1 MRLRATAATCG
12 AVIAFAVCASQAG
25 AVPSRT
31 SSASDTKSWCAA
43 VIRAN
48 TNAGTMKNKR
58 FLPVD
63 QVPAATWKKVVDLAV
78 AQGDRFIAL
87 APTEI
92 KTAVKHEIVW
102 FKHIK
107 ANHYSRMT
115 PLAPWTLAEVKQ
127 ITNFE
132 KTKCGIRFS

>member
-87 APTEI
+87 APNEI
-92 KTAVKHEIVW
+92 RTAVKHEIAW
-102 FKHIK
+102 FKRIK
-107 ANHYSRMT
+107 ANHYSRNT
-115 PLAPWTLAEVKQ
+115 PLAPWTLAEIKQ

-132 KTKCGIRFS
+132 RTKCGIRFS

>member
-1 MRLRATAATCG
+1 MRARAAAATGG
-12 AVIAFAVCASQAG
+12 AVIALLVAAAPAG
-25 AVPSRT
+25 AVQTRT
-31 SSASDTKSWCAA
+31 STGSDTKSWCAA

-63 QVPAATWKKVVDLAV
+63 QVPASAWKKVVDLAV

-87 APTEI
+87 APSEI
-92 KTAVKHEIVW
+92 KTAVTHEVAW
-102 FKHIK
+102 FKRLK
-107 ANHYSRMT
+107 ANHYSRNT
-115 PLAPWTLAEVKQ
+115 PLGSLTLAEVKQ

-132 KTKCGIRFS
+132 KTKCGIKFS

>member
-1 MRLRATAATCG
+1 MAATVG
-12 AVIAFAVCASQAG
+12 AVIALLVAATPAG
-25 AVPSRT
+25 AVQTRT

-63 QVPAATWKKVVDLAV
+63 QVPAGAWKKVVDLAV

-87 APTEI
+87 APNEI
-92 KTAVKHEIVW
+92 RTAVKHEIVW
-102 FKHIK
+102 FKRIK
-107 ANHYSRMT
+107 ANGYSRNT

-132 KTKCGIRFS
+132 KTKCGIKFG